1 MGKVVG
7 PGSLIVDIAGYAPHV
22 PVDGETVLGTT
33 VRFGPGGKGNN
44 QLTAAR
50 RAGAESL
57 IISAIGDDFLSS
69 IMTDHYDNENMRKDY
84 IKVVKGGE
92 TGSALIEID
101 DEGRNRI
108 IVVKGANEE
117 VGRADV
123 LAAEKEFEDADVVL
137 TQLETSIE
145 SVFACKELAHKYNKP
160 FILNP
165 APFQE
170 IPEELLDGVDYLTP
184 NETEA
189 EFFTGVKVATV
200 EDASKAADV
209 FLAKGVKNVVITLGK
224 AGAYYK
230 NAEEECHIQGITVK
244 AVDTTGAGDAF
255 NGGFAAAKALG
266 MATDKALCYAN
277 CVGALSVTKKGTAP
291 AMPHIQEIKE
301 FMKKYYNQEVTE
313 V

>member
-7 PGSLIVDIAGYAPHV
+7 AGSLIVDITGYTPHM
-22 PVDGETVLGTT
+22 PVEGETVLGTT

-44 QLTAAR
+44 QLTAAH
-50 RAGAESL
+50 RAGVESV
-57 IISAIGDDFLSS
+57 IISAVGDDFLSS
-69 IMTDHYDNENMRKDY
+69 IMTNHYDSEGMKKDY
-84 IKVVKGGE
+84 IKVVNGGE
-92 TGSALIEID
+92 TGSALIEVD
-101 DEGRNRI
+101 DEGKNRI

-117 VGRADV
+117 ICKEEVM
-123 LAAEKEFEDADVVL
+123 AAENEFADADVVL
-137 TQLETSIE
+137 VQLETSHE
-145 SVFACKELAHKYNKP
+145 SVIACKELAKKYNKV

-170 IPEELLDGVDYLTP
+170 IPDGLLDGVDYITP

-189 EFFTGVKVATV
+189 EFFTGVKVETV

-209 FLAKGVKNVVITLGK
+209 LLAKGVKNVVITLGK

-230 NAEEECHIQGITVK
+230 NATESRHIEGITVN
-244 AVDTTGAGDAF
+244 AIDTTGAGDAF

-266 MATDKALCYAN
+266 MPTDEALCYAN

-291 AMPHIQEIKE
+291 AMPHIPEIKE
-301 FMKKYYNQEVTE
+301 FMKKYYDLEVTE